1 MKEKSLLKREV
12 AESFGEDK
20 TLKFISDG
28 MLGKLTRWLRM
39 LGHNVKY
46 SNKLDDAQLIMIA
59 KKEKRILLS
68 RDLEL
73 YQQATAKGVDAFY
86 LEGKTEEGKLAEL
99 AKRFNIKLDI
109 DMATSRCPK
118 CNALVKP
125 VSKEKVADKVE
136 KSTFAYYD
144 EFWECPKCGQIYWQG
159 AHWTRI
165 RTTLGK
171 AKEILKKT
179 RSKNNR

>member
-1 MKEKSLLKREV
+1 
-12 AESFGEDK
+12 
-20 TLKFISDG
+20 

-46 SNKLDDAQLIMIA
+46 SNKLDDVQLIMIA
-59 KKEKRILLS
+59 KKERRILLT

-86 LEGKTEEGKLAEL
+86 LEGKTEAEKLAQL
-99 AKRFNIKLDI
+99 AQRFSIKLDI
-109 DMATSRCPK
+109 EMATSRCPK
-118 CNALVKP
+118 CNTRVKP
-125 VSKEKVADKVE
+125 ISKERVADKIE
-136 KSTFAYYD
+136 KSTFSYYN

-165 RTTLGK
+165 RKTLEK
-171 AKEILKKT
+171 AKENLEK
-179 RSKNNR
+179 